1 MVPPPAGRLWL
12 RDRQVIVGLLL
23 LVTAATW
30 YYTVDMVR
38 AMASMAPGA
47 HSMAGMSHEPMH
59 PAMGLPGALSPHREH
74 MDAFGLVVM
83 WVVMMIAMMLPS
95 AIPVTVL
102 HARLLREHDANPRVR
117 SLIFALGY
125 VVVWAGFSVASAA
138 VQIALERSSVLSA
151 MWMRFERAEYGA
163 GVLIVAG
170 LFQFSSMK
178 TACLRQCRTPVGFLM
193 TEWRGG
199 VAGALRMGI
208 KNGLYCVGCC
218 WALMLLLFVGG
229 VMSML
234 WMLALTLL
242 MLIEKLAPGGRH
254 VARGAGVVMI
264 AAGIAQLAGVLG

>member
-1 MVPPPAGRLWL
+1 MAPPPAGLIWL
-12 RDRQVIVGLLL
+12 RDRFVIVGLLL

-30 YYTVDMVR
+30 YYTVDMAR
-38 AMASMAPGA
+38 TMGSMESAS
-47 HSMAGMSHEPMH
+47 GMSHEHMH
-59 PAMGLPGALSPHREH
+59 HAMGLHGALSPRHEH
-74 MDAFGLVVM
+74 LGAFGLAMM
-83 WVVMMIAMMLPS
+83 WVIMMIAMMLPS
-95 AIPVTVL
+95 AIPVTVM
-102 HARLLREHDANPRVR
+102 HARMLRSKDTNPRVR

-125 VVVWAGFSVASAA
+125 VVVWGGFSVAAAA

-151 MWMRFERAEYGA
+151 MWMRFERVEVGA
-163 GVLIVAG
+163 VVLIGAG

-178 TACLRQCRTPVGFLM
+178 NACLRQCRTPVGFLM
-193 TEWRGG
+193 TEWRDGMN
-199 VAGALRMGI
+199 GALGMGL

-242 MLIEKLAPGGRH
+242 MLVEKIAPRGPY

-264 AAGIAQLAGVLG
+264 AAGIAQLFGLLG

>member
-1 MVPPPAGRLWL
+1 MAPPPAGRIWL
-12 RDRQVIVGLLL
+12 RDRFVIVSLLL

-30 YYTVDMVR
+30 YYTFDMAR
-38 AMASMAPGA
+38 TMGSTP
-47 HSMAGMSHEPMH
+47 GMSHEHMH
-59 PAMGLPGALSPHREH
+59 HAMGLHDALSPRHEH
-74 MDAFGLVVM
+74 LGAFGLAMM
-83 WVVMMIAMMLPS
+83 WVIMMIAMMLPS
-95 AIPVTVL
+95 AIPVTVM
-102 HARLLREHDANPRVR
+102 HARLLRDKDTNPRVR

-125 VVVWAGFSVASAA
+125 VVVWAGFSVAAAA

-151 MWMRFERAEYGA
+151 MWMRFERVEVGA
-163 GVLIVAG
+163 VVLIGAG

-178 TACLRQCRTPVGFLM
+178 NACLRQCRTPVGFLM
-193 TEWRGG
+193 TEWRDGMN
-199 VAGALRMGI
+199 GALGMGI

-242 MLIEKLAPGGRH
+242 MLVEKIAPRGPY

-264 AAGIAQLAGVLG
+264 AAGIAQLFGVLG